1 MRISAIAILFVF
13 FGLACKPEKKVFDKP
28 ENLISVEEMTQI
40 MVQMQ
45 LIESYRQRAVLVP
58 PHHDL
63 EKETTVLTK
72 RVFETFD
79 VSQKQFNDS
88 YTYYT
93 LHPGILSDIYD
104 GVLNEL
110 SQLQADLL
118 EKSDS
123 LNVGSP
129 QNE

>member
-1 MRISAIAILFVF
+1 MRIHLIAILFLF
-13 FGLACKPEKKVFDKP
+13 FGLACKPEKQVFDKP
-28 ENLISVEEMTQI
+28 ENLISAEDMTQI

-58 PHHDL
+58 PQHDL
-63 EKETTVLTK
+63 EKETIVLNK
-72 RVFETFD
+72 RIFEAYGI
-79 VSQKQFNDS
+79 SQKQFNDS

-93 LHPGILSDIYD
+93 LHPGILGEIYD

-110 SQLQADLL
+110 SRMQADLL

-123 LNVGSP
+123 LNMGSA